1 MKNVIWIFF
10 FQFVLKFKVQYIPTP
25 TIIDLDIDIP
35 PIGVDMV
42 MIKIKNEELNLEE
55 TLETKNGGVVAT
67 KEKYAFGTKFTV
79 EVTKVGWENLPNQV
93 DTITVDADEKKNDIV
108 FSVKPKEFK
117 LSFNVVG
124 KADGVIPGA
133 PIPGVK
139 IQMRISD
146 GAPAIET
153 LETDAS
159 GKAETKKS
167 YRFDWDK
174 FEKVEVSK
182 DGYILVESTP
192 DLSKGITV
200 GAEQKDNVI
209 SIVMSKPLVSINTK
223 SVLIKLL
230 SFS

>member
-1 MKNVIWIFF
+1 
-10 FQFVLKFKVQYIPTP
+10 
-25 TIIDLDIDIP
+25 
-35 PIGVDMV
+35 MV
-42 MIKIKNEELNLEE
+42 MIKIKNEELNLKE
-55 TLETKNGGVVAT
+55 TPETKNGGVVT
-67 KEKYAFGTKFTV
+67 TEKKYAFGTKFTV
-79 EVTKVGWENLPNQV
+79 EVTKVGWEYLPEND
-93 DTITVDADEKKNDIV
+93 DTITVDADEKKNEIE
-108 FSVKPKEFK
+108 FFVKPKEFK

-124 KADGVIPGA
+124 TALFGVIPGA

-167 YRFDWDK
+167 YRFDFDK

-200 GAEQKDNVI
+200 GAEKDNVI
-209 SIVMSKPLVSINTK
+209 SIVMSKQLVSINTK
-223 SVLIKLL
+223 SVLIMLL